1 MSGLRMYLDPTDKVI
16 TPTIVMYG
24 SWEGGETIWFLR
36 TVKPGDTIVDA
47 GANAGYYTVIGSR
60 LVGDKGRVYAFEPD
74 PTNFELLRKNVQL
87 NGLAN
92 VVLERKA
99 LSNRKGTLKLF
110 IADANKGDHRIY
122 QPKGESRTS
131 VEVEA
136 VRLDEYFRDERR
148 EIDFIKIDTQG
159 AEGLILE
166 GMGGLLEG
174 RSDGPTIFMEFWP
187 HGLSGM
193 GTDPVALLRAL
204 QSYNYRLLDMHPPR
218 GKPLRAVEPA
228 ELLAAHPADVSE
240 SHTDL
245 MLLRGGR
252 QPPKE

>member
-1 MSGLRMYLDPTDKVI
+1 MYLDPTDKVI

-24 SWEGGETIWFLR
+24 SWEGGETVWFVR

-60 LVGDKGRVYAFEPD
+60 LVGDRGKVYAFEPD

-87 NGLAN
+87 NGLTN
-92 VVLERKA
+92 VVMERKA
-99 LSNRKGTLKLF
+99 LSNRNGTLKLF

-122 QPKGESRTS
+122 QPKGESRPW

-136 VRLDEYFRDERR
+136 VRLDDYFRDHKRG
-148 EIDFIKIDTQG
+148 IDFIKIDTQG

-166 GMGGLLEG
+166 GMTGLLEG
-174 RSDGPTIFMEFWP
+174 HTDRPTIFMEFWP
-187 HGLSGM
+187 HGLKGM
-193 GTDPVALLRAL
+193 GTDPDALLRTL
-204 QSYNYRLLDMHPPR
+204 QSYNYKLYDMHAPG
-218 GKPLRAVEPA
+218 GKPLPAVEPA
-228 ELLAAHPADVSE
+228 YLLAAHPVDVFE
-240 SHTDL
+240 SQTDL

-252 QPPKE
+252 KPPKD